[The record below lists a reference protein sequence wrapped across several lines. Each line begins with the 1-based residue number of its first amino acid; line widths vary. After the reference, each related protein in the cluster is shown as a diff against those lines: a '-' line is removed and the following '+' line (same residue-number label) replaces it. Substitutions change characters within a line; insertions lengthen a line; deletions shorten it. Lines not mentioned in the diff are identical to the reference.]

1 MALGYS
7 GSSAQTKSTGT
18 STSTSSSGRT
28 YGSSGGSFSNV
39 VSSTNG
45 SSGNS
50 AIGNTTALNAAK
62 TGSTASVSKPSK
74 GGTTTT
80 TSSSGQE
87 YGSHGGSF
95 GGATTTGSTSSGSGN
110 SSSASSGSSGSSSS
124 GSHYDPNYGLG
135 ENGMPVDGSGGGGG
149 GGGGGS
155 STPAQSE
162 TAADTSEIY
171 DLTTNQP
178 KPYEIPDLPEANPE
192 RLEHIDTKDME
203 DILQQITDSQKQQSQ
218 NSIDYNVQQGINNLN
233 RAMEDAAQQ
242 YQTERDQVS
251 ADEATALDNQAL
263 YAEARG
269 DRGGIGQAQY
279 ASIQNTAAQNQL
291 AVNQAQTQLAT
302 DTARQVEDLRAQGEF
317 QKADELL
324 SITQSYLS
332 QLMSLKQWATET
344 NLSVDEFNS
353 KLQQWVDEF
362 KMSAQQYLINTELS
376 AAGITGMFS
385 DGTRTQAAQ
394 NELINALATSGNALL
409 QAGIMPTV
417 QQLNAMGMTEAQA
430 QLYLAK
436 KGF

>member
-1 MALGYS
+1 MALGAS
-7 GSSAQTKSTGT
+7 GGSRYTG
-18 STSTSSSGRT
+18 STSSS
-28 YGSSGGSFSNV
+28 SSSK
-39 VSSTNG
+39 SSTPSSSNNVANR

-50 AIGNTTALNAAK
+50 VVGNTGALGAAK
-62 TGSTASVSKPSK
+62 TGSSASTSKPSIDAVTSPQPGTPGK
-74 GGTTTT
+74 ANNTAPSYGSSTPSGGGT
-80 TSSSGQE
+80 S
-87 YGSHGGSF
+87 GGSN
-95 GGATTTGSTSSGSGN
+95 N
-110 SSSASSGSSGSSSS
+110 SSK

-135 ENGMPVDGSGGGGG
+135 ETGMPNDGSGGGGG

-155 STPAQSE
+155 SAPAQSQ
-162 TAADTSEIY
+162 TPASSDEIY
-171 DLTTNQP
+171 DLNSKEP
-178 KPYEIPDLPEANPE
+178 KPYEPPDLPDPDPKW
-192 RLEHIDTKDME
+192 LEHIDTKDME
-203 DILQQITDSQKQQSQ
+203 DMLQQISDSQKEQSQ
-218 NSIDYNVQQGINNLN
+218 NAIDYNVKQGIDNLN

-242 YQTERDQVS
+242 YQTERDQVA

-269 DRGGIGQAQY
+269 DRGGIGEAQY
-279 ASIQNTAAQNQL
+279 ASIQNNAAQNRL
-291 AVNQAQTQLAT
+291 AVNQAQTKLAT

-362 KMSAQQYLINTELS
+362 KMSAQQFLTTTELS
-376 AAGITGMFS
+376 AAGLTGMFA
-385 DGTRTQAAQ
+385 DGSRTLAAQ

-409 QAGIMPTV
+409 QAGIMPTK

-436 KGF
+436 RGF

>member
-1 MALGYS
+1 MALGAS
-7 GSSAQTKSTGT
+7 GSSRYTG
-18 STSTSSSGRT
+18 STSSS
-28 YGSSGGSFSNV
+28 SSSK
-39 VSSTNG
+39 SSTPASSNNVANR

-50 AIGNTTALNAAK
+50 AVGNITALGAAK
-62 TGSTASVSKPSK
+62 TGSSASTSKPSIDAVTSPQP
-74 GGTTTT
+74 GTPGKANNTAP
-80 TSSSGQE
+80 S
-87 YGSHGGSF
+87 YGSSTPSGASGGN
-95 GGATTTGSTSSGSGN
+95 TSSGSNN
-110 SSSASSGSSGSSSS
+110 SSK

-135 ENGMPVDGSGGGGG
+135 ETGMPNDGSGGGGG

-155 STPAQSE
+155 SAPAQSQTPASDDE
-162 TAADTSEIY
+162 VY
-171 DLTTNQP
+171 DLNTKEP
-178 KPYEIPDLPEANPE
+178 KPYDLPDLPEPNPE

-203 DILQQITDSQKQQSQ
+203 DMLQQISDSQKEQSQ
-218 NSIDYNVQQGINNLN
+218 NAIDYNVKQGIDNLN

-242 YQTERDQVS
+242 YQTERDQVA

-269 DRGGIGQAQY
+269 DRGGIGEAQY
-279 ASIQNTAAQNQL
+279 ASIQNNAAQNRL
-291 AVNQAQTQLAT
+291 AVNQAQTKLAT

-362 KMSAQQYLINTELS
+362 KMSAQQFLTNTELS
-376 AAGITGMFS
+376 AAGLTGMFA
-385 DGTRTQAAQ
+385 DGSRTLAAQ

-409 QAGIMPTV
+409 QAGIMPTK

-436 KGF
+436 RGF

>member
-1 MALGYS
+1 MALGAG
-7 GSSAQTKSTGT
+7 GSSRYTG
-18 STSTSSSGRT
+18 STSSS
-28 YGSSGGSFSNV
+28 SSSK
-39 VSSTNG
+39 SSTPA
-45 SSGNS
+45 SSNNVANRSNGNS
-50 AIGNTTALNAAK
+50 VVGNTGALGAAK
-62 TGSTASVSKPSK
+62 TGSSASTSKPSIDAVTSPQPGTPGK
-74 GGTTTT
+74 ANNTAPSYGSSTPSGGGT
-80 TSSSGQE
+80 S
-87 YGSHGGSF
+87 GGS
-95 GGATTTGSTSSGSGN
+95 N
-110 SSSASSGSSGSSSS
+110 SSK

-135 ENGMPVDGSGGGGG
+135 ETGMPNDGSGGGGG

-155 STPAQSE
+155 SAPAQSQ
-162 TAADTSEIY
+162 TPASSDEIY
-171 DLTTNQP
+171 DLNSKEP
-178 KPYEIPDLPEANPE
+178 KPYEPPDLPDPDPKW
-192 RLEHIDTKDME
+192 LEHIDTKDME
-203 DILQQITDSQKQQSQ
+203 DMLQQISDSQKEQSQ
-218 NSIDYNVQQGINNLN
+218 NAIDYNVKQGIDNLN

-242 YQTERDQVS
+242 YQTERDQVA

-269 DRGGIGQAQY
+269 DRGGIGEAQY
-279 ASIQNTAAQNQL
+279 ASIQNNAAQNRL
-291 AVNQAQTQLAT
+291 AVNQAQTKLAT

-362 KMSAQQYLINTELS
+362 KMSAQQFLTNTELS
-376 AAGITGMFS
+376 AAGLTGMFA
-385 DGTRTQAAQ
+385 DGSRTLAAQ

-409 QAGIMPTV
+409 QAGIMPTK

-436 KGF
+436 RGF

>member
-1 MALGYS
+1 MALGAS
-7 GSSAQTKSTGT
+7 GSSRYTG
-18 STSTSSSGRT
+18 STSSS
-28 YGSSGGSFSNV
+28 SSSK
-39 VSSTNG
+39 SSTPASSNNVANR

-50 AIGNTTALNAAK
+50 AVGNITALGAAK
-62 TGSTASVSKPSK
+62 TGSSASTSKPSIDAVTSPQP
-74 GGTTTT
+74 GTPGKANNTAP
-80 TSSSGQE
+80 S
-87 YGSHGGSF
+87 YGSSTPSGASGGN
-95 GGATTTGSTSSGSGN
+95 TSSGSNN
-110 SSSASSGSSGSSSS
+110 SSK

-135 ENGMPVDGSGGGGG
+135 ETGMPNDGSGGGGG

-155 STPAQSE
+155 SAPAQSQTPASDDE
-162 TAADTSEIY
+162 VY
-171 DLTTNQP
+171 DLNTKEP
-178 KPYEIPDLPEANPE
+178 KPYDLPDLPEPNPE

-203 DILQQITDSQKQQSQ
+203 DMLQQISDSQKEQSQ
-218 NSIDYNVQQGINNLN
+218 NAIDYNVKQGIDNLN

-242 YQTERDQVS
+242 YQTERDQVA

-269 DRGGIGQAQY
+269 DRGGIGEAQY
-279 ASIQNTAAQNQL
+279 ASIQNNAAQNRL
-291 AVNQAQTQLAT
+291 AVNQAQTKLAT

-362 KMSAQQYLINTELS
+362 KMSAQQFLTNTELS
-376 AAGITGMFS
+376 AAGLTGMFG
-385 DGTRTQAAQ
+385 DGSRTLAAQ

-409 QAGIMPTV
+409 QAGIMPTK

-436 KGF
+436 RGF

>member
-1 MALGYS
+1 MALGAS
-7 GSSAQTKSTGT
+7 GSSRYTG
-18 STSTSSSGRT
+18 STSPSSS
-28 YGSSGGSFSNV
+28 SK
-39 VSSTNG
+39 SSTPASSNNVANR

-50 AIGNTTALNAAK
+50 AVGNITALGAAK
-62 TGSTASVSKPSK
+62 TGSSASTSKPSIDAVTSPQP
-74 GGTTTT
+74 GTPGKANNTAP
-80 TSSSGQE
+80 S
-87 YGSHGGSF
+87 YGSSTPSGASGGN
-95 GGATTTGSTSSGSGN
+95 TSSGNNSG
-110 SSSASSGSSGSSSS
+110 

-135 ENGMPVDGSGGGGG
+135 ETGMPNDGSGGGGG

-155 STPAQSE
+155 SAPAQSK
-162 TAADTSEIY
+162 TPASSDEIY
-171 DLTTNQP
+171 DLNTKEP
-178 KPYEIPDLPEANPE
+178 KPYEPPDLPDPDPKW
-192 RLEHIDTKDME
+192 LEHIDTKDME
-203 DILQQITDSQKQQSQ
+203 DMLQQISDSQKEQSQ
-218 NSIDYNVQQGINNLN
+218 NAIDYNVKQGIDNLN

-242 YQTERDQVS
+242 YQTERDQVA

-269 DRGGIGQAQY
+269 DRGGIGEAQY
-279 ASIQNTAAQNQL
+279 ASIQNNAAQNRL
-291 AVNQAQTQLAT
+291 AVNQAQTKLAT

-362 KMSAQQYLINTELS
+362 KMSAQQFLTNTELS
-376 AAGITGMFS
+376 AAGLTGMFA
-385 DGTRTQAAQ
+385 DGSRTLAAQ

-409 QAGIMPTV
+409 QAGIMPTK

-436 KGF
+436 RGF

>member
-1 MALGYS
+1 MALGAS
-7 GSSAQTKSTGT
+7 GGSRYTG
-18 STSTSSSGRT
+18 STSSGGSSSGRN
-28 YGSSGGSFSNV
+28 YGSSGGSFS
-39 VSSTNG
+39 
-45 SSGNS
+45 SSGNTGNS
-50 AIGNTTALNAAK
+50 AVGNTTALGAAK
-62 TGSTASVSKPSK
+62 TGSSASPSKPK
-74 GGTTTT
+74 IDAVT
-80 TSSSGQE
+80 
-87 YGSHGGSF
+87 
-95 GGATTTGSTSSGSGN
+95 GATPVTGKTNNTGITGSGGSGSGGN
-110 SSSASSGSSGSSSS
+110 SSGGSR
-124 GSHYDPNYGLG
+124 YDPNYGLG
-135 ENGMPVDGSGGGGG
+135 ETGMPNGGGGGG

-155 STPAQSE
+155 SAPAQSQTPASSE
-162 TAADTSEIY
+162 EIY
-171 DLTTNQP
+171 DLNTKEP
-178 KPYEIPDLPEANPE
+178 KPYELPDLPEPNPE

-203 DILQQITDSQKQQSQ
+203 DMLQQITDSQKQQSQ
-218 NSIDYNVQQGINNLN
+218 NAIDYNVKQGIDNLN

-242 YQTERDQVS
+242 YQTERDQVA

-269 DRGGIGQAQY
+269 DRGGIGEAQY
-279 ASIQNTAAQNQL
+279 ASIQNNAAQNRL
-291 AVNQAQTQLAT
+291 AVNQAQTKLAT

-332 QLMSLKQWATET
+332 QLMNLKQWATET

-362 KMSAQQYLINTELS
+362 KMSAQQFLTNTELS
-376 AAGITGMFS
+376 AAGLTGMFA
-385 DGTRTQAAQ
+385 DGSRTLAAQ

-409 QAGIMPTV
+409 QAGIMPTQ

>member
-1 MALGYS
+1 MALGAS
-7 GSSAQTKSTGT
+7 GSSRYTG
-18 STSTSSSGRT
+18 STSSP
-28 YGSSGGSFSNV
+28 SSSK
-39 VSSTNG
+39 SSTPASSNNVANR

-50 AIGNTTALNAAK
+50 AVGNITALGAAK
-62 TGSTASVSKPSK
+62 TGSSASTSKPSIDAVTSPQPGTPGK
-74 GGTTTT
+74 ANNTAPSYGSSTPSGGGT
-80 TSSSGQE
+80 S
-87 YGSHGGSF
+87 GGSN
-95 GGATTTGSTSSGSGN
+95 N
-110 SSSASSGSSGSSSS
+110 SSK

-135 ENGMPVDGSGGGGG
+135 ETGMPNDGSGGGGG

-155 STPAQSE
+155 SAPAQSK
-162 TAADTSEIY
+162 TPASSDEIY
-171 DLTTNQP
+171 DLNTKEP
-178 KPYEIPDLPEANPE
+178 KPYEPPDLPDPDPKW
-192 RLEHIDTKDME
+192 LEHIDTKDME
-203 DILQQITDSQKQQSQ
+203 DMLQQISDSQKEQSQ
-218 NSIDYNVQQGINNLN
+218 NAIDYNVKQGIDNLN
-233 RAMEDAAQQ
+233 RAMEDAVQQ
-242 YQTERDQVS
+242 YQTERDQVA

-269 DRGGIGQAQY
+269 DRGGIGGAQY
-279 ASIQNTAAQNQL
+279 ASIQNNAAQNRL
-291 AVNQAQTQLAT
+291 AVNQAQTKLAT

-362 KMSAQQYLINTELS
+362 KMSAQQFLTNTELS
-376 AAGITGMFS
+376 AAGLTGMFA
-385 DGTRTQAAQ
+385 DGSRTLAAQ

-409 QAGIMPTV
+409 QAGIMPTK

-436 KGF
+436 RGF

>member
-1 MALGYS
+1 MALGAS
-7 GSSAQTKSTGT
+7 GSSRYTG
-18 STSTSSSGRT
+18 STSPSSS
-28 YGSSGGSFSNV
+28 SK
-39 VSSTNG
+39 SSTPSSSNNVANR

-50 AIGNTTALNAAK
+50 AVGNTGALGAAK
-62 TGSTASVSKPSK
+62 TGGSASTSKPSIDAVTSPQP
-74 GGTTTT
+74 GTPGKANNTAP
-80 TSSSGQE
+80 S
-87 YGSHGGSF
+87 YGSSTPSGGS
-95 GGATTTGSTSSGSGN
+95 GGS
-110 SSSASSGSSGSSSS
+110 SSGSSNSG

-135 ENGMPVDGSGGGGG
+135 ETGMPNDGSGWGGG

-155 STPAQSE
+155 SAPAQSQ
-162 TAADTSEIY
+162 TPASDDEIY
-171 DLTTNQP
+171 DLNTKEP
-178 KPYEIPDLPEANPE
+178 KPYEPPELPDPDPKW
-192 RLEHIDTKDME
+192 LEHIDTKDME
-203 DILQQITDSQKQQSQ
+203 DMLQQISDSQKEQSQ
-218 NSIDYNVQQGINNLN
+218 NAIDYNVKQGIDNLN

-242 YQTERDQVS
+242 YQTERDQVA

-269 DRGGIGQAQY
+269 DRGGIGEAQY
-279 ASIQNTAAQNQL
+279 ASIQNNAAQNRL
-291 AVNQAQTQLAT
+291 AVNQAQTKLAT

-362 KMSAQQYLINTELS
+362 KMSAQQFLTNTELS
-376 AAGITGMFS
+376 AAGLTGMFG
-385 DGTRTQAAQ
+385 DGSRTLAAQ

-409 QAGIMPTV
+409 QAGIMPTK

-436 KGF
+436 RGF

>member
-1 MALGYS
+1 MALGAS
-7 GSSAQTKSTGT
+7 GGSRYTG
-18 STSTSSSGRT
+18 STSSS
-28 YGSSGGSFSNV
+28 SSSK
-39 VSSTNG
+39 SSTPSSSNNVANR

-50 AIGNTTALNAAK
+50 VVGNTGALGAAK
-62 TGSTASVSKPSK
+62 TGSSASTSKPSIDAVTSPQPGTPGK
-74 GGTTTT
+74 ANNTAPSYGSSTPSGGGT
-80 TSSSGQE
+80 S
-87 YGSHGGSF
+87 GGSN
-95 GGATTTGSTSSGSGN
+95 N
-110 SSSASSGSSGSSSS
+110 SSK

-135 ENGMPVDGSGGGGG
+135 ETGMPNDGSGGGGG

-155 STPAQSE
+155 SAPAQSQ
-162 TAADTSEIY
+162 TPASSDEIY
-171 DLTTNQP
+171 DLNSKEP
-178 KPYEIPDLPEANPE
+178 KPYEPPDLPDPDPKW
-192 RLEHIDTKDME
+192 LEHIDTKDME
-203 DILQQITDSQKQQSQ
+203 DMLQQISDSQKEQSQ
-218 NSIDYNVQQGINNLN
+218 NAIDYNVKQGIDNLN

-242 YQTERDQVS
+242 YQTERDQVA

-269 DRGGIGQAQY
+269 DRGGIGEAQY
-279 ASIQNTAAQNQL
+279 ASIQNNAAQNRL
-291 AVNQAQTQLAT
+291 AVNQAQTKLAT

-362 KMSAQQYLINTELS
+362 KMSAQQFLTNTELS
-376 AAGITGMFS
+376 AAGLTGMFA
-385 DGTRTQAAQ
+385 DGSRTLAAQ

-409 QAGIMPTV
+409 QAGIMPTK

-436 KGF
+436 RGF

>member
-1 MALGYS
+1 MALGAS
-7 GSSAQTKSTGT
+7 GSSRYTG
-18 STSTSSSGRT
+18 STSSS
-28 YGSSGGSFSNV
+28 SSSK
-39 VSSTNG
+39 SSTPASSNNVANR

-50 AIGNTTALNAAK
+50 AVGNTTALGAAK
-62 TGSTASVSKPSK
+62 TGNSASTSKPKIDAVTSPQPGVPGKANNTASSYE
-74 GGTTTT
+74 
-80 TSSSGQE
+80 SS
-87 YGSHGGSF
+87 
-95 GGATTTGSTSSGSGN
+95 TP
-110 SSSASSGSSGSSSS
+110 SGSSGGGSSDGSNNSS
-124 GSHYDPNYGLG
+124 KGSHYDPNYGLG
-135 ENGMPVDGSGGGGG
+135 ETGMPNDGSGGGGS

-155 STPAQSE
+155 SAPAQSK
-162 TAADTSEIY
+162 TPASSDEIY
-171 DLTTNQP
+171 DLNTKEP
-178 KPYEIPDLPEANPE
+178 KPYDLPDLPEPNPE

-203 DILQQITDSQKQQSQ
+203 DMLQQITDSQKEQSQ
-218 NSIDYNVQQGINNLN
+218 NAIDYNVKQGIDNLN

-242 YQTERDQVS
+242 YQTERNQVA

-269 DRGGIGQAQY
+269 DRGGIGEAQY
-279 ASIQNTAAQNQL
+279 ASIQNNAAQNRL
-291 AVNQAQTQLAT
+291 AVNQAQTKLAT

-362 KMSAQQYLINTELS
+362 KMSAQQFLTNTELS
-376 AAGITGMFS
+376 AAGLTGMFA
-385 DGTRTQAAQ
+385 DGSRTLAAQ

-409 QAGIMPTV
+409 QAGIMPTK

-436 KGF
+436 RGF

>member
-1 MALGYS
+1 MALGAG
-7 GSSAQTKSTGT
+7 GSSRYTG
-18 STSTSSSGRT
+18 STSSS
-28 YGSSGGSFSNV
+28 SSSK
-39 VSSTNG
+39 SSTPASSNNVANR

-50 AIGNTTALNAAK
+50 AVGNITALGAAK
-62 TGSTASVSKPSK
+62 TGSSASTSKPSIDAVTSPQP
-74 GGTTTT
+74 GTPGKANNTAP
-80 TSSSGQE
+80 S
-87 YGSHGGSF
+87 YGSSTPSGASGGN
-95 GGATTTGSTSSGSGN
+95 TSSGSNN
-110 SSSASSGSSGSSSS
+110 SSK

-135 ENGMPVDGSGGGGG
+135 ETGMPNDGSGGGGG
-149 GGGGGS
+149 GGGGS
-155 STPAQSE
+155 SAPAQSKTPASDDE
-162 TAADTSEIY
+162 VY
-171 DLTTNQP
+171 DLNTKEP
-178 KPYEIPDLPEANPE
+178 KPYEPPDLPDPDPKW
-192 RLEHIDTKDME
+192 LEHIDTKDME
-203 DILQQITDSQKQQSQ
+203 DMLQQISDSQKEQSQ
-218 NSIDYNVQQGINNLN
+218 NAIDYNVKQGIDNLN

-242 YQTERDQVS
+242 YQTERDQVA

-269 DRGGIGQAQY
+269 DRGGIGEAQY
-279 ASIQNTAAQNQL
+279 ASIQNNAAQNRL
-291 AVNQAQTQLAT
+291 AVNQAQTKLAT

-362 KMSAQQYLINTELS
+362 KMSAQQFLTNTELS
-376 AAGITGMFS
+376 AAGLTGMFG
-385 DGTRTQAAQ
+385 DGSRTLAAQ

-409 QAGIMPTV
+409 QAGIMPTK

-436 KGF
+436 RGF

>member
-1 MALGYS
+1 MALGAG
-7 GSSAQTKSTGT
+7 GSSRYTG
-18 STSTSSSGRT
+18 STSSS
-28 YGSSGGSFSNV
+28 SSSK
-39 VSSTNG
+39 SSTPASSNNVANR

-50 AIGNTTALNAAK
+50 AVGNITALGAAK
-62 TGSTASVSKPSK
+62 TGSSASTSKPSIDAVTSPQP
-74 GGTTTT
+74 GTPGKANNTAP
-80 TSSSGQE
+80 S
-87 YGSHGGSF
+87 YGSSTPSGASGGN
-95 GGATTTGSTSSGSGN
+95 TSSGSNN
-110 SSSASSGSSGSSSS
+110 SSK

-135 ENGMPVDGSGGGGG
+135 ETGMPNDGSGGGGG

-155 STPAQSE
+155 SAPAQSQTPASDDE
-162 TAADTSEIY
+162 VY
-171 DLTTNQP
+171 DLNTKEP
-178 KPYEIPDLPEANPE
+178 KPYDLPDLPEPNPE

-203 DILQQITDSQKQQSQ
+203 DMLQQISDSQKEQSQ
-218 NSIDYNVQQGINNLN
+218 NAIDYNVKQGIDNLN

-242 YQTERDQVS
+242 YQTERDQVA

-269 DRGGIGQAQY
+269 DRGGIGEAQY
-279 ASIQNTAAQNQL
+279 ASIQNNAAQNRL
-291 AVNQAQTQLAT
+291 AVNQAQTKLAT

-362 KMSAQQYLINTELS
+362 KMSAQQFLTNTELS
-376 AAGITGMFS
+376 AAGLTGMFA
-385 DGTRTQAAQ
+385 DGSRTLAAQ

-409 QAGIMPTV
+409 QAGIMPTK

-436 KGF
+436 RGF

>member
-1 MALGYS
+1 MALGAG
-7 GSSAQTKSTGT
+7 GSSRYTG
-18 STSTSSSGRT
+18 STSSS
-28 YGSSGGSFSNV
+28 SSSK
-39 VSSTNG
+39 SSTPASSNNVANR

-50 AIGNTTALNAAK
+50 AVGNITALGAAK
-62 TGSTASVSKPSK
+62 TGSSASTSKPSIDAVTSPQP
-74 GGTTTT
+74 GTPGKANNTAP
-80 TSSSGQE
+80 S
-87 YGSHGGSF
+87 YGSSTPSGASGGN
-95 GGATTTGSTSSGSGN
+95 TSSGSNN
-110 SSSASSGSSGSSSS
+110 SSK

-135 ENGMPVDGSGGGGG
+135 ETGMPNDGSGWGGG

-155 STPAQSE
+155 SAPAQSQTPASDDE
-162 TAADTSEIY
+162 VY
-171 DLTTNQP
+171 DLNTKEP
-178 KPYEIPDLPEANPE
+178 KPYDLPDLPEPNPE

-203 DILQQITDSQKQQSQ
+203 DMLQQISDSQKEQSQ
-218 NSIDYNVQQGINNLN
+218 NAIDYNVKQGIDNLN

-242 YQTERDQVS
+242 YQTERDQVA

-269 DRGGIGQAQY
+269 DRGGIGEAQY
-279 ASIQNTAAQNQL
+279 ASIQNNAAQNRL
-291 AVNQAQTQLAT
+291 AVNQAQTKLAT

-362 KMSAQQYLINTELS
+362 KMSAQQFLTNTELS
-376 AAGITGMFS
+376 AAGLTGMFA
-385 DGTRTQAAQ
+385 DGSRTLAAQ

-409 QAGIMPTV
+409 QAGIMPTK

-436 KGF
+436 RGF

>member
-1 MALGYS
+1 MALGAS
-7 GSSAQTKSTGT
+7 GSSRYTG
-18 STSTSSSGRT
+18 STSSS
-28 YGSSGGSFSNV
+28 SSSK
-39 VSSTNG
+39 SSTPASSNNVANR

-50 AIGNTTALNAAK
+50 AVGNTTALGAAK
-62 TGSTASVSKPSK
+62 TGSNASTSKPKIDAVTSPQPGVPGKANNTASS
-74 GGTTTT
+74 
-80 TSSSGQE
+80 
-87 YGSHGGSF
+87 YGS
-95 GGATTTGSTSSGSGN
+95 STP
-110 SSSASSGSSGSSSS
+110 SGSSGGGSSDGSNNSS
-124 GSHYDPNYGLG
+124 KGSHYDPNYGLG
-135 ENGMPVDGSGGGGG
+135 ETGMPNDGSGGGGS

-155 STPAQSE
+155 SAPAQSK
-162 TAADTSEIY
+162 TPASSDEIY
-171 DLTTNQP
+171 DLNTKEP
-178 KPYEIPDLPEANPE
+178 KPYDLPDLPEPNPE

-203 DILQQITDSQKQQSQ
+203 DMLQQITDSQKEQSQ
-218 NSIDYNVQQGINNLN
+218 NAIDYNVKQGIDNLN

-242 YQTERDQVS
+242 YQTERNQVA
-251 ADEATALDNQAL
+251 ADEATALDNQEL

-269 DRGGIGQAQY
+269 DRGGIGEAQY
-279 ASIQNTAAQNQL
+279 ASIQNNAAQNRL
-291 AVNQAQTQLAT
+291 AVNQAQTKLAT

-362 KMSAQQYLINTELS
+362 KMSAQQFLTNTELS
-376 AAGITGMFS
+376 AAGLTGMFA
-385 DGTRTQAAQ
+385 DGSRTLAAQ

-409 QAGIMPTV
+409 QAGIMPTK

-436 KGF
+436 RGF

>member
-1 MALGYS
+1 MALGAS
-7 GSSAQTKSTGT
+7 GGSRYTG
-18 STSTSSSGRT
+18 STSSSG
-28 YGSSGGSFSNV
+28 GSK
-39 VSSTNG
+39 SSTPSSSNNVANR

-50 AIGNTTALNAAK
+50 AVGNTGALGAAK
-62 TGSTASVSKPSK
+62 TGSSASTSKPSIDAVTSPQPGTPGK
-74 GGTTTT
+74 ANNTAPSYGSSTPSGGGTN
-80 TSSSGQE
+80 
-87 YGSHGGSF
+87 GGSN
-95 GGATTTGSTSSGSGN
+95 N
-110 SSSASSGSSGSSSS
+110 SSK

-135 ENGMPVDGSGGGGG
+135 ETGMPNDGSGGGGG

-155 STPAQSE
+155 SAPAQSQ
-162 TAADTSEIY
+162 TPASDDEIY
-171 DLTTNQP
+171 DLNTKEP
-178 KPYEIPDLPEANPE
+178 KPYEPPDLPDPDPKW
-192 RLEHIDTKDME
+192 LEHIDTKDME
-203 DILQQITDSQKQQSQ
+203 DMLQQISDSQKEQSQ
-218 NSIDYNVQQGINNLN
+218 NAIDYNVKQGIDNLN

-242 YQTERDQVS
+242 YQTERDQVA

-269 DRGGIGQAQY
+269 DRGGIGEAQY
-279 ASIQNTAAQNQL
+279 ASIQNNAAQNRL
-291 AVNQAQTQLAT
+291 AVNQAQTKLAT
-302 DTARQVEDLRAQGEF
+302 DTARQVEGLRAQGEF

-362 KMSAQQYLINTELS
+362 KMSAQQFLTNTELS
-376 AAGITGMFS
+376 AAGLTGMFA
-385 DGTRTQAAQ
+385 DGSRTLAAQ

-409 QAGIMPTV
+409 QAGIMPTK

-436 KGF
+436 RGF

>member
-1 MALGYS
+1 MALGAG
-7 GSSAQTKSTGT
+7 GSSRYTG
-18 STSTSSSGRT
+18 STSSS
-28 YGSSGGSFSNV
+28 SSSK
-39 VSSTNG
+39 SSTPASSNNVANR

-50 AIGNTTALNAAK
+50 AVGNITALGAAK
-62 TGSTASVSKPSK
+62 TGSSASTSKPSIDAVTSPQP
-74 GGTTTT
+74 GTPGKANNTAP
-80 TSSSGQE
+80 S
-87 YGSHGGSF
+87 YGSSTPSGASGGN
-95 GGATTTGSTSSGSGN
+95 TSSGSNN
-110 SSSASSGSSGSSSS
+110 SSK

-135 ENGMPVDGSGGGGG
+135 ETGMPNDGSGGGGG
-149 GGGGGS
+149 GGGGS
-155 STPAQSE
+155 SAPAQSK
-162 TAADTSEIY
+162 TPASDDEIY
-171 DLTTNQP
+171 DLNTKEP
-178 KPYEIPDLPEANPE
+178 KPYEPPDLPDPDPKW
-192 RLEHIDTKDME
+192 LEHIDTKDME
-203 DILQQITDSQKQQSQ
+203 DMLQQISDSQKEQSQ
-218 NSIDYNVQQGINNLN
+218 NAIDYNVKQGIDNLN

-242 YQTERDQVS
+242 YQTERDQVA

-269 DRGGIGQAQY
+269 DRGGIGEAQY
-279 ASIQNTAAQNQL
+279 ASIQNNAAQNRL
-291 AVNQAQTQLAT
+291 AVNQAQTKLAT

-362 KMSAQQYLINTELS
+362 KMSAQQFLTNTELS
-376 AAGITGMFS
+376 AAGLTGMFG
-385 DGTRTQAAQ
+385 DGSRTLAAQ

-409 QAGIMPTV
+409 QAGIMPTK

-436 KGF
+436 RGF

>member
-1 MALGYS
+1 MALGAG
-7 GSSAQTKSTGT
+7 GSSRYTG
-18 STSTSSSGRT
+18 STSSS
-28 YGSSGGSFSNV
+28 SSSK
-39 VSSTNG
+39 SSTPASSNNVANR

-50 AIGNTTALNAAK
+50 AVGNITALGAAK
-62 TGSTASVSKPSK
+62 TGSSASTSKPSIDAVTSPQP
-74 GGTTTT
+74 GTPGKANNTA
-80 TSSSGQE
+80 SS
-87 YGSHGGSF
+87 YGS
-95 GGATTTGSTSSGSGN
+95 STP
-110 SSSASSGSSGSSSS
+110 SGSSGGGSSDGSNNSS
-124 GSHYDPNYGLG
+124 KGSHYDPNYGLG
-135 ENGMPVDGSGGGGG
+135 ETGMPNDGSGGGGS

-155 STPAQSE
+155 SAPAQSK
-162 TAADTSEIY
+162 TPASSDEIY
-171 DLTTNQP
+171 DLNTKEP
-178 KPYEIPDLPEANPE
+178 KPYDLPDLPEPNPE

-203 DILQQITDSQKQQSQ
+203 DMLQQITDSQKEQSQ
-218 NSIDYNVQQGINNLN
+218 NAIDYNVKQGIDNLN

-242 YQTERDQVS
+242 YQTERDQVA

-269 DRGGIGQAQY
+269 DRGGIGEAQY
-279 ASIQNTAAQNQL
+279 ASIQNNAAQNRL
-291 AVNQAQTQLAT
+291 AVNQAQTKLAT

-362 KMSAQQYLINTELS
+362 KMSAQQFLTNTELS
-376 AAGITGMFS
+376 AAGLTGMFA
-385 DGTRTQAAQ
+385 DGSRTLAAQ

-409 QAGIMPTV
+409 QAGIMPTK

-436 KGF
+436 RGF

>member
-1 MALGYS
+1 MALGAG
-7 GSSAQTKSTGT
+7 GSSRYTG
-18 STSTSSSGRT
+18 STSSS
-28 YGSSGGSFSNV
+28 SSSK
-39 VSSTNG
+39 SSTPASSNNVANR

-50 AIGNTTALNAAK
+50 AVGNITALGAAK
-62 TGSTASVSKPSK
+62 TGSSASTSKPSIDAVTSPQP
-74 GGTTTT
+74 GTPGKANNTAP
-80 TSSSGQE
+80 S
-87 YGSHGGSF
+87 YGSSTPS
-95 GGATTTGSTSSGSGN
+95 GASGGSTSGGSN
-110 SSSASSGSSGSSSS
+110 SS

-135 ENGMPVDGSGGGGG
+135 ETGMPNDGSGGGGG
-149 GGGGGS
+149 GGGGS
-155 STPAQSE
+155 SAPAQSK
-162 TAADTSEIY
+162 TPASDDEIY
-171 DLTTNQP
+171 DLNTKEP
-178 KPYEIPDLPEANPE
+178 KPYEPPDLPDPDPKW
-192 RLEHIDTKDME
+192 LEHIDTKDME
-203 DILQQITDSQKQQSQ
+203 DMLQQISDSRKEQSQ
-218 NSIDYNVQQGINNLN
+218 NAIDYNVKQGIDNLN

-242 YQTERDQVS
+242 YQTERDQVA

-269 DRGGIGQAQY
+269 DRGGIGEAQY
-279 ASIQNTAAQNQL
+279 ASIQNNAAQNRL
-291 AVNQAQTQLAT
+291 AVNQAQTKLAT

-362 KMSAQQYLINTELS
+362 KMSAQQFLTNTELS
-376 AAGITGMFS
+376 AAGLTGMFA
-385 DGTRTQAAQ
+385 DGSRTLAAQ

-409 QAGIMPTV
+409 QAGIMPTK

-436 KGF
+436 RGF

>member
-7 GSSAQTKSTGT
+7 GSSAQTKSSGT
-18 STSTSSSGRT
+18 TTSSSSKGNS
-28 YGSSGGSFSNV
+28 YGSNGGSFGKV
-39 VSSTNG
+39 VSGTNG

-50 AIGNTTALNAAK
+50 AIGNTTALGAAK

-74 GGTTTT
+74 SGTTLT
-80 TSSSGQE
+80 TSPSGQE
-87 YGSHGGSF
+87 YGSYGGSF
-95 GGATTTGSTSSGSGN
+95 GGSTPSGSASSGSGN
-110 SSSASSGSSGSSSS
+110 SSSALPGSSGGNS
-124 GSHYDPNYGLG
+124 GSGSRYDPNYGLG
-135 ENGMPVDGSGGGGG
+135 ETGMPVDGGGGS
-149 GGGGGS
+149 GGGS
-155 STPAQSE
+155 SAPAQSE
-162 TAADTSEIY
+162 TAADTTEIY

-203 DILQQITDSQKQQSQ
+203 NMLQQITDSQKEQSK
-218 NSIDYNVQQGINNLN
+218 NAIDYNVQQGVNNLN
-233 RAMEDAAQQ
+233 RAMEDAAKQ

-251 ADEATALDNQAL
+251 ADESTALDNQAL

-269 DRGGIGQAQY
+269 DRGGIGEAQY
-279 ASIQNTAAQNQL
+279 ASIQNTAAQNRL

-362 KMSAQQYLINTELS
+362 KMSAQQYIINTELS
-376 AAGITGMFS
+376 AAGLTGMFA

>member
-1 MALGYS
+1 MALGAS
-7 GSSAQTKSTGT
+7 GGSRYTG
-18 STSTSSSGRT
+18 STSSS
-28 YGSSGGSFSNV
+28 SSSK
-39 VSSTNG
+39 SSTPSSSNNVANR

-50 AIGNTTALNAAK
+50 VVGNTGALGAAK
-62 TGSTASVSKPSK
+62 TGSSASTSKPSIDAVTSPQPGTPGK
-74 GGTTTT
+74 ANNTAPSYGSSTPSGGGT
-80 TSSSGQE
+80 S
-87 YGSHGGSF
+87 GGSN
-95 GGATTTGSTSSGSGN
+95 N
-110 SSSASSGSSGSSSS
+110 SSK

-135 ENGMPVDGSGGGGG
+135 ETGMPNDGSGGGGG
-149 GGGGGS
+149 GGGS
-155 STPAQSE
+155 SAPAQSQ
-162 TAADTSEIY
+162 TPASSDEIY
-171 DLTTNQP
+171 DLNSKEP
-178 KPYEIPDLPEANPE
+178 KPYEPPDLPDPDPKW
-192 RLEHIDTKDME
+192 LEHIDTKDME
-203 DILQQITDSQKQQSQ
+203 DMLQQISDSQKEQSQ
-218 NSIDYNVQQGINNLN
+218 NAIDYNVKQGIDNLN

-242 YQTERDQVS
+242 YQTERDQVA

-269 DRGGIGQAQY
+269 DRGGIGEAQY
-279 ASIQNTAAQNQL
+279 ASIQNNAAQNRL
-291 AVNQAQTQLAT
+291 AVNQAQTKLAT

-362 KMSAQQYLINTELS
+362 KMSAQQFLTNTELS
-376 AAGITGMFS
+376 AAGLTGMFA
-385 DGTRTQAAQ
+385 DGSRTLAAQ

-409 QAGIMPTV
+409 QAGIMPTK

-436 KGF
+436 RGF

>member
-1 MALGYS
+1 MALGAG
-7 GSSAQTKSTGT
+7 GSSRYTG
-18 STSTSSSGRT
+18 STSSS
-28 YGSSGGSFSNV
+28 SSSK
-39 VSSTNG
+39 SSTPASSNNVANR

-50 AIGNTTALNAAK
+50 AVGNITALGAAK
-62 TGSTASVSKPSK
+62 TGSSASTSKPSIDAVTSPQP
-74 GGTTTT
+74 GTPGKANNTAP
-80 TSSSGQE
+80 S
-87 YGSHGGSF
+87 YGSSTPS
-95 GGATTTGSTSSGSGN
+95 GASGGSTSGGSN
-110 SSSASSGSSGSSSS
+110 SS

-135 ENGMPVDGSGGGGG
+135 ETGMPNDGSGGGGG
-149 GGGGGS
+149 GGGGS
-155 STPAQSE
+155 SAPAQSK
-162 TAADTSEIY
+162 TPASDDEIY
-171 DLTTNQP
+171 DLNTKEP
-178 KPYEIPDLPEANPE
+178 KPYEPPDLPDPDPKW
-192 RLEHIDTKDME
+192 LEHIDTKDME
-203 DILQQITDSQKQQSQ
+203 DMLQQISDSQKEQSQ
-218 NSIDYNVQQGINNLN
+218 NAIDYNVKQGINNLN

-242 YQTERDQVS
+242 YQTERDQVA

-269 DRGGIGQAQY
+269 DRGGIGEAQY
-279 ASIQNTAAQNQL
+279 ASIQNNAAQNRL
-291 AVNQAQTQLAT
+291 AVNQAQTKLAT

-362 KMSAQQYLINTELS
+362 KMSAQQFLTNTELS
-376 AAGITGMFS
+376 AAGLTGMFA
-385 DGTRTQAAQ
+385 DGSRTLAAQ

-409 QAGIMPTV
+409 QAGIMPTK

-436 KGF
+436 RGF

>member
-1 MALGYS
+1 MALGAS
-7 GSSAQTKSTGT
+7 GSSRYTG
-18 STSTSSSGRT
+18 STSSP
-28 YGSSGGSFSNV
+28 SSSK
-39 VSSTNG
+39 SSTPASSNNVANR

-50 AIGNTTALNAAK
+50 AVGNITALGAAK
-62 TGSTASVSKPSK
+62 TGNSASPSKPK
-74 GGTTTT
+74 IDAVT
-80 TSSSGQE
+80 
-87 YGSHGGSF
+87 
-95 GGATTTGSTSSGSGN
+95 GATPVTGKTNNTGVIGSGGSGSGGSGSGGSGSGGN
-110 SSSASSGSSGSSSS
+110 SSGGSR
-124 GSHYDPNYGLG
+124 YDPNYGLG
-135 ENGMPVDGSGGGGG
+135 ETGMPIGGGGGG

-155 STPAQSE
+155 SAPAQSHAPASSE
-162 TAADTSEIY
+162 EIY
-171 DLTTNQP
+171 DLNTKGP
-178 KPYEIPDLPEANPE
+178 KPYELPDLPEPSPE

-203 DILQQITDSQKQQSQ
+203 DMLQQITDSQKQQSQ
-218 NSIDYNVQQGINNLN
+218 NTIDYNVKQGIDNLN
-233 RAMEDAAQQ
+233 RAMEDAAQR
-242 YQTERDQVS
+242 YQTERDQAA

-269 DRGGIGQAQY
+269 DRGGIGEAQY
-279 ASIQNTAAQNQL
+279 ASIQNNAAQNRL
-291 AVNQAQTQLAT
+291 AVNQAQTKLAT

-362 KMSAQQYLINTELS
+362 KMSAQQFLTNTELS
-376 AAGITGMFS
+376 AAGLTGMFA
-385 DGTRTQAAQ
+385 DGSRTLAAQ

-409 QAGIMPTV
+409 QAGIMPTQ